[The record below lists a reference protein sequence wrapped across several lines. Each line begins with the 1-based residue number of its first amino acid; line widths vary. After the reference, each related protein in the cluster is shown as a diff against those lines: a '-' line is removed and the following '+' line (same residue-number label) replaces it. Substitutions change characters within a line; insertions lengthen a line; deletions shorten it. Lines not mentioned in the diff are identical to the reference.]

1 MCLLFYRHLF
11 QYDDG
16 EPLPKYD
23 WRSDDEQSEDDQ
35 EQVGNRRKVK
45 RKKVLPLFC
54 LLNSFQFTPFN
65 FI

>member
-11 QYDDG
+11 QYYDG
-16 EPLPKYD
+16 ERLSEDD

-45 RKKVLPLFC
+45 RKKVLPLK
-54 LLNSFQFTPFN
+54 
-65 FI
+65 I